1 MYKKLIAY
9 FFAILSPTIA
19 VGQELAND
27 QKEFHS
33 PYRYITRSTMY
44 GMGCMQVLDTYLSPI
59 EYSGVQINLLRESSR
74 RTRILRG
81 KVSMQTIFQGNI
93 GLAEN
98 PSATGNELTGLL
110 NWNYALHYN
119 FNPINDK
126 LHFALGPMAQIQG
139 GFIYNTRNSNNPA
152 QAKCYI
158 NLAASG
164 MIAYQIPWKI
174 IPIKLRYQLDVPL
187 LGAMFSPQYQQ
198 SYYDIFSLGHY
209 DGNIV
214 FTSLHNQPSM
224 RSWFTSDFSFRTFT
238 LRLGYM
244 ADLHQSKVNNIKC
257 HTYSHAFMIG
267 FVKNLYHFKP

>member
-1 MYKKLIAY
+1 MYKKQIAC
-9 FFAILSPTIA
+9 FLASLFSSIM
-19 VGQELAND
+19 VGQELAAD
-27 QKEFHS
+27 KEEFHS

-44 GMGCMQVLDTYLSPI
+44 GMGHMQVLDTYLSPI
-59 EYSGVQINLLRESSR
+59 EYSGMQINLLRES
-74 RTRILRG
+74 TRKTRLLQG
-81 KVSMQTIFQGNI
+81 KLSTQTIFQGNI

-119 FNPINDK
+119 FSPVNDR
-126 LHFALGPMAQIQG
+126 LQFAIGPMTQIHG

-164 MIAYQIPWKI
+164 IATYQIPWKI
-174 IPIKLRYQLDVPL
+174 VPIKLRYQLDVPL
-187 LGAMFSPQYQQ
+187 CGAMFSPQYQQ

-209 DGNIV
+209 DENIV

-224 RSWFTSDFSFRTFT
+224 RSWFTSDFTFRTFT

-244 ADLHQSKVNNIKC
+244 ADLHQSKVNDIKC
-257 HTYSHAFMIG
+257 HTYSHAFIIG
-267 FVKNLYHFKP
+267 IVKHLYRFKP

>member
-1 MYKKLIAY
+1 MYRRLILCFWVILASSIVVAQEFTSDKK
-9 FFAILSPTIA
+9 
-19 VGQELAND
+19 ELDN
-27 QKEFHS
+27 

-59 EYSGVQINLLRESSR
+59 EYNGTQVNLLRESSR
-74 RTRILRG
+74 RTRILQG
-81 KVSMQTIFQGNI
+81 KVSTQTIFQGNI

-119 FNPINDK
+119 FGNISDR
-126 LHFALGPMAQIQG
+126 LRFAIGPMAQIHG

-164 MIAYQIPWKI
+164 MISYQVPWNAF
-174 IPIKLRYQLDVPL
+174 PIKLRYQLDVPL

-209 DGNIV
+209 DGNVV

-224 RSWFTSDFSFRTFT
+224 RSWFTSDLPFRTFT

-267 FVKNLYHFKP
+267 IVKHLYRLKP